1 MADLFL
7 LILSRSLAVI
17 PLIGVVLLLR
27 LALRSA
33 PKWTLCLLWALVG
46 LRLVCPSFPES
57 PFSIAPDSAGSRLM
71 IQWADGYAG
80 LIPTDQG
87 AAVSETT
94 VRLDGSTLHAQQ
106 STANQATGGF
116 SPTDALIPVLAWLWL
131 MGLAG
136 MVLWGGMG
144 YFFLKHK
151 VRASLPESGY
161 WVCDDIPAPCVLGL
175 FRPRIYLPSG
185 LAPERIPLILAHER
199 AHMRRGDPWWKLL
212 GFAVVCVYWFHP
224 LVWAGYG
231 LFCRDL
237 ELACDEKAVAGLDQ
251 NGRAAYSQAMLE
263 CAMGRRSFLIS
274 PLAFGEIGVKER
286 VKRILSYRKPKVW
299 ALVAGPLVCCAVALF
314 FLTNPQ
320 ETSGASGGIS
330 GEYRL
335 TIGAEGI
342 TGVEVSTPNE
352 SCFFSPGEAGVFS
365 KGEELRLEL
374 LDNLDTLEGVT
385 ISAMTDGEE
394 YNVVYT
400 LYVPEGGGPAAL
412 HATQGDCWALTRDGF
427 PLTQGTAVTW
437 VDYLGQPGSYAGQDI
452 TTEVDFFSGFSFH
465 YTSECVWMISP
476 DGTETPILY
485 GMPIY
490 NCFFADITGDG
501 LPELCATVAMGSGII
516 DTRVVV
522 FDCVSGK
529 NYELEDR
536 GTWDY
541 VLSAQNGALVVSRY
555 AHPQS
560 QAGSPDAQGL
570 LAISP
575 EGSLTMTQLPDAQ
588 PPQDGIVESWSQLC
602 SGFSFLS
609 MEAGEQIFFS
619 NPVEFSQDGGVFS
632 FLASY
637 DWSGNAL
644 EVGLL
649 SQTGEE
655 LCLTVFEPNQE
666 YRQITGIPAGTY
678 QVFVRNPLSN
688 EPEEPWPDYLDLI
701 SGAVIFT
708 LSGGEIVSAR
718 S

>member
-7 LILSRSLAVI
+7 VILSRSLAVI
-17 PLIGVVLLLR
+17 PLIGAVILLR
-27 LALRSA
+27 LALKSA

-46 LRLVCPSFPES
+46 LRLVCPAFPES
-57 PFSIAPDSAGSRLM
+57 SFSIAPDSAGNRLM
-71 IQWADGYAG
+71 VQWADDYAG
-80 LIPTDQG
+80 LLSAGQG

-94 VRLDGSTLHAQQ
+94 VHLDGSFLHPEQ
-106 STANQATGGF
+106 TAAGRVTGDF
-116 SPTDALIPVLAWLWL
+116 SPAGALIPVLAWLWG

-136 MVLWGGMG
+136 MVLWGGIG
-144 YFFLKHK
+144 YFSLKHK
-151 VRASLPESGY
+151 VRASLPDSGY

-224 LVWAGYG
+224 LVWVGYG

-237 ELACDEKAVAGLDQ
+237 ELACDEKAIAGLDQ
-251 NGRAAYSQAMLE
+251 SGRAAYSQAMLE

-314 FLTNPQ
+314 FLTSPQ

-352 SCFFSPGEAGVFS
+352 SSFFSPGEAGVFS

-437 VDYLGQPGSYAGQDI
+437 VDFLGEPGAYAGQDI

-465 YTSECVWMISP
+465 YTPECVSLVSP
-476 DGTETPILY
+476 DGAETSILV
-485 GMPIY
+485 GMPIF

-501 LPELCATVAMGSGII
+501 LPELCATIAMGSGII

-529 NYELEDR
+529 NYELADR
-536 GTWDY
+536 GSWDY
-541 VLSAQNGALVVSRY
+541 VLSAQDGVLVVSRY
-555 AHPQS
+555 AYPQS
-560 QAGSPDAQGL
+560 GADAPESSGML
-570 LAISP
+570 SISP
-575 EGSLTMTQLPDAQ
+575 EGSLTMTQLPDTQ

-609 MEAGEQIFFS
+609 MEAGDQIFFS
-619 NPVEFSQDGGVFS
+619 EPVEFSQDGGVFS

-644 EVGLL
+644 DVGLL
-649 SQTGEE
+649 SQTGAEFS
-655 LCLTVFEPNQE
+655 LTVTEPGWP

-688 EPEEPWPDYLDLI
+688 QPENDWPDNLELI
-701 SGAVIFT
+701 TGAVIFT

>member
-1 MADLFL
+1 MNDLFL
-7 LILSRSLAVI
+7 LVLSRSVAVL
-17 PLIGVVLLLR
+17 PLIGAVMALR
-27 LALRSA
+27 LVLKSVPR
-33 PKWTLCLLWALVG
+33 WTICLLWALVG

-57 PFSIAPDSAGSRLM
+57 PFSVASDAAGNQLM
-71 IQWADGYAG
+71 IQWADAYGELAS
-80 LIPTDQG
+80 PTPTG
-87 AAVSETT
+87 AAAFVTIDAGDDESFAYT
-94 VRLDGSTLHAQQ
+94 VPDNPQAWSATLV
-106 STANQATGGF
+106 
-116 SPTDALIPVLAWLWL
+116 PVLAWLWL
-131 MGLAG
+131 AG
-136 MVLWGGMG
+136 MGGTLLWGAAD
-144 YFFLKHK
+144 YLFLKRK
-151 VRASLPESGY
+151 VRASLPSSGY

-185 LAPERIPLILAHER
+185 LPEDQIPLILAHER
-199 AHMRRGDPWWKLL
+199 SHLRRGDPWWKLL
-212 GFAVVCVYWFHP
+212 GFTVVCVYWFHP
-224 LVWAGYG
+224 LVWAGYV
-231 LFCRDL
+231 LFCRDI
-237 ELACDEKAVAGLDQ
+237 ELACDEKAVARLDQ
-251 NGRAAYSQAMLE
+251 NRRASYSRAMLE
-263 CAMGRRSFLIS
+263 CAMGYRSFRVS

-286 VKRILSYRKPKVW
+286 VKRVLNYRKPKFW
-299 ALVAGPLVCCAVALF
+299 ALIAGLLVCCALALF
-314 FLTNPQ
+314 FLTSPRG
-320 ETSGASGGIS
+320 TSGAAGVT
-330 GEYRL
+330 GEYSL

-365 KGEELRLEL
+365 KGEELRLEV
-374 LDNLDTLEGVT
+374 LDHLDSLEGVN
-385 ISAMTDGEE
+385 ISAMTGGEE

-400 LYVPEGGGPAAL
+400 LYVPEGGGPATL
-412 HATQGDCWALTRDGF
+412 HATQGDCWALTRNGV
-427 PLTQGTAVTW
+427 PLTQGTPVTW
-437 VDYLGQPGSYAGQDI
+437 VDFWEEPGSYAGQDI
-452 TTEVDFFSGFSFH
+452 TTEVDFFPGFSFR
-465 YTSECVWMISP
+465 YTPECVWLISP
-476 DGTETPILY
+476 DGTETLVLA
-485 GMPIY
+485 GMPIF

-522 FDCVSGK
+522 CDCVSGK

-541 VLSAQNGALVVSRY
+541 VLSAQDGVLVVSRY
-555 AHPQS
+555 AYPQS
-560 QAGSPDAQGL
+560 GADVPESSGMLS
-570 LAISP
+570 ISP
-575 EGSLTMTQLPDAQ
+575 EGTLTMNELPDSIAA
-588 PPQDGIVESWSQLC
+588 QDGLVESWSQLC

-708 LSGGEIVSAR
+708 LSGGSIVLSPEA
-718 S
+718 

>member
-7 LILSRSLAVI
+7 VILSRSLAVI
-17 PLIGVVLLLR
+17 PLIGAVVLLR
-27 LALRSA
+27 LALKSA

-46 LRLVCPSFPES
+46 LRLVCPVFPES
-57 PFSIAPDSAGSRLM
+57 PVSIAPDSAGSRLM
-71 IQWADGYAG
+71 VQWADDYAS
-80 LIPTDQG
+80 LISPDHG
-87 AAVSETT
+87 AAVSETA
-94 VRLDGSTLHAQQ
+94 VGLDGSTLHAQQ
-106 STANQATGGF
+106 SAENRATGDF
-116 SPTDALIPVLAWLWL
+116 PPTDALVPVLAWLWG

-136 MVLWGGMG
+136 MVLWGGIG
-144 YFFLKHK
+144 YFSLKRK
-151 VRASLPESGY
+151 VRASLPDSGY

-251 NGRAAYSQAMLE
+251 SGRAAYSQAMLE

-314 FLTNPQ
+314 FLTSPQ

-437 VDYLGQPGSYAGQDI
+437 VDFLGEPGAYAGQDI

-465 YTSECVWMISP
+465 YTPECVSLVSP
-476 DGTETPILY
+476 DGAETSILV
-485 GMPIY
+485 GMPIF

-501 LPELCATVAMGSGII
+501 LPELCATIAMGSGII

-529 NYELEDR
+529 NYELADR
-536 GTWDY
+536 GSWDY
-541 VLSAQNGALVVSRY
+541 VLSAQDGVLVVSRY
-555 AHPQS
+555 AYPQS
-560 QAGSPDAQGL
+560 GADAPESSGML
-570 LAISP
+570 SISP
-575 EGSLTMTQLPDAQ
+575 EGTLTMTQLPDTQ

-637 DWSGNAL
+637 CPRRERTS
-644 EVGLL
+644 
-649 SQTGEE
+649 
-655 LCLTVFEPNQE
+655 P
-666 YRQITGIPAGTY
+666 
-678 QVFVRNPLSN
+678 
-688 EPEEPWPDYLDLI
+688 
-701 SGAVIFT
+701 
-708 LSGGEIVSAR
+708 
-718 S
+718 

>member
-1 MADLFL
+1 MTDLFL
-7 LILSRSLAVI
+7 VILSRSLAVI
-17 PLIGVVLLLR
+17 PLIGAVVLLR
-27 LALRSA
+27 LALKSA

-46 LRLVCPSFPES
+46 LRLVCPVFPES
-57 PFSIAPDSAGSRLM
+57 PVSIAPDSAGSRLM
-71 IQWADGYAG
+71 VQWADDYAS
-80 LIPTDQG
+80 LISPDPG

-94 VRLDGSTLHAQQ
+94 VGLDGSFLHPEQ
-106 STANQATGGF
+106 TAAGRVTGDF
-116 SPTDALIPVLAWLWL
+116 SPAGSLIPVLAWLWG

-144 YFFLKHK
+144 YSSLKRK
-151 VRASLPESGY
+151 VRASLPDSGY
-161 WVCDDIPAPCVLGL
+161 WVSDDIPAPCVLGL

-185 LAPERIPLILAHER
+185 LSQDWIPLILAHER
-199 AHMRRGDPWWKLL
+199 AHLRRGDPWWKLL

-314 FLTNPQ
+314 FLTSPQ

-437 VDYLGQPGSYAGQDI
+437 VDFLGEPGAYAGQDI

-465 YTSECVWMISP
+465 YTPECVSLVSP
-476 DGTETPILY
+476 DGAETSILV
-485 GMPIY
+485 GMPIF

-501 LPELCATVAMGSGII
+501 LPELCATVAMGSGVA

-522 FDCVSGK
+522 CDCVSGAT
-529 NYELEDR
+529 YELADR

-541 VLSAQNGALVVSRY
+541 ALSAQNGTLVVSRY

-575 EGSLTMTQLPDAQ
+575 EGSLTMTQLPDTQ

-609 MEAGEQIFFS
+609 MEAGDQIFFS
-619 NPVEFSQDGGVFS
+619 QPVEFSQDGGVFS

-688 EPEEPWPDYLDLI
+688 QPEKDWPDNLELI
-701 SGAVIFT
+701 TGAVIFT
-708 LSGGEIVSAR
+708 LSGGEIVSTR

>member
-7 LILSRSLAVI
+7 VILSRSLAVI
-17 PLIGVVLLLR
+17 PLIGAVVLLR
-27 LALRSA
+27 LALKSA
-33 PKWTLCLLWALVG
+33 PKWTLCLLWSLVG
-46 LRLVCPSFPES
+46 LRLVCPVFPES
-57 PFSIAPDSAGSRLM
+57 PVSIAPDSAGSRLM
-71 IQWADGYAG
+71 VQWADDYAS
-80 LIPTDQG
+80 LISPDHG

-94 VRLDGSTLHAQQ
+94 VGLDGSFLHPEQ
-106 STANQATGGF
+106 TAAGRVTGDF
-116 SPTDALIPVLAWLWL
+116 SPAGALIPVLAWLWG

-144 YFFLKHK
+144 YFSLKRK
-151 VRASLPESGY
+151 VRASLPDSGY
-161 WVCDDIPAPCVLGL
+161 WVSDDIPAPCVLGL

-185 LAPERIPLILAHER
+185 LSQDWIPPILAHER
-199 AHMRRGDPWWKLL
+199 AHLRRGDPWWKLL

-224 LVWAGYG
+224 LVWVGYG

-251 NGRAAYSQAMLE
+251 SGRAAYSKAMLE
-263 CAMGRRSFLIS
+263 CAMGRRSFLVS

-299 ALVAGPLVCCAVALF
+299 ALVAGLLVCCAVALF
-314 FLTNPQ
+314 FLTSPQ

-352 SCFFSPGEAGVFS
+352 SSFFSPGEAGVFS

-374 LDNLDTLEGVT
+374 LDNLETLEGVT

-437 VDYLGQPGSYAGQDI
+437 VDFLGEPGAYAGQDI

-465 YTSECVWMISP
+465 YTPECVSLVSP
-476 DGTETPILY
+476 DGAETSILV
-485 GMPIY
+485 GMPIF

-501 LPELCATVAMGSGII
+501 LPELCATIAMGSGII

-529 NYELEDR
+529 NYELADR
-536 GTWDY
+536 GSWDY
-541 VLSAQNGALVVSRY
+541 VLSAQDGVLVVSRY
-555 AHPQS
+555 AYPQS
-560 QAGSPDAQGL
+560 GADAPESSGML
-570 LAISP
+570 SISP